1 VQTTDVATSG
11 TGGGVTAA
19 AVANG
24 ARARLRQAIAD
35 SELPSYVY
43 GYPSKR
49 AYRPVHPARTV
60 AEAWGDAPSRL
71 NLYVHIP
78 FCRYRCAFC
87 TLFLTTSHTA
97 DGVDA
102 YLDSLVRQIA
112 MYGTLL
118 GDREVTSIYIGGG
131 TPTMLTPRQ
140 IERLFAALHASF
152 PRRQSG
158 AECGVEGS
166 PDTMTPETVA
176 CLARAGVNRV
186 SVGLQTLDPLE
197 LRRVG
202 RPYTIETVM
211 RVVAAIRAAGFENVN
226 YDLIYGLE
234 GQVRTTWLR
243 SLHGAIDFAP
253 QTLTL
258 YPVVFRPLTA
268 IERRRE
274 RDAARFLGDADKY
287 ALYDESVDIL
297 AECGYRQ
304 DSFVRFTT
312 LSRDGYQQEAAD
324 FSGVPLLGLGAGARS
339 YAGAMHYGTDF
350 AVGRKS
356 TNAIIAG
363 FIGHDHRPDEALTLG
378 FVLSEEEQKRRFCIL
393 TLSLGRLDPAAYA
406 RRFPGSSLAEFAG
419 ELDAL
424 EAEGCVESTAG
435 GVRNLTRKGFKYSNV
450 IATLFRSDSVA
461 ELERTYVAV

>member
-1 VQTTDVATSG
+1 MPGPD
-11 TGGGVTAA
+11 GGVTADG
-19 AVANG
+19 VANG

-35 SELPSYVY
+35 AELPSYVY
-43 GYPSKR
+43 SYPSKR
-49 AYRPVHPARTV
+49 AYRPVEPSRTV
-60 AEAWGDAPSRL
+60 AEAWSDAPSPL

-97 DGVDA
+97 DGVEG

-112 MYGTLL
+112 MYGALL

-131 TPTMLTPRQ
+131 TPTLLTPRQ
-140 IERLFAALHASF
+140 IERLFAALNAWF
-152 PRRQSG
+152 PRRQAG

-176 CLARAGVNRV
+176 CLARVGVNRM
-186 SVGLQTLDPLE
+186 SVGLQTLDALE

-202 RPYTIETVM
+202 RPYTLETVR
-211 RVVAAIRAAGFENVN
+211 RVVEAIRATGFENVN

-234 GQVRTTWLR
+234 GQVRATWLR

-274 RDAARFLGDADKY
+274 RDGARFLGDADKY

-297 AECGYRQ
+297 AEHGYRQ

-339 YAGAMHYGTDF
+339 YAAATHYGTDF

-363 FIGHDHRPDEALTLG
+363 FIAHDHRPDEALTLG

-393 TLSLGRLDPAAYA
+393 TLSLGRLDPAAYE

-424 EAEGCVESTAG
+424 EAEGCVESAAG
-435 GVRNLTRKGFKYSNV
+435 GLRSLTRRGFKYSNV